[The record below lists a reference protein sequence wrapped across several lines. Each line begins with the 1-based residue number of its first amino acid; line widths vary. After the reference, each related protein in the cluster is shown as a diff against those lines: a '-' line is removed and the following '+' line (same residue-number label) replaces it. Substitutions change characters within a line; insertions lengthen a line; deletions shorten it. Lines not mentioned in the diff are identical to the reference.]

1 MEKKTR
7 LRILAVSLLLAAAFG
22 AAIRLATAR
31 HAEPP
36 CTGGPRDREIKELE
50 RRADKAGR
58 RVGEAIEG
66 ARSAAR
72 AIDQRERESFERY
85 GELAGDAREIAG
97 GVDRIRKDADKAG
110 ECLEDLASLIAELQ
124 RRSDEEHP

>member
-1 MEKKTR
+1 VEKKTR
-7 LRILAVSLLLAAAFG
+7 LWILAVSLLLAAAAG
-22 AAIRLATAR
+22 AAIGLAGAR
-31 HAEPP
+31 HAKPP

-66 ARSAAR
+66 ARGAAR
-72 AIDQRERESFERY
+72 ELDQREKESLERY
-85 GELAGDAREIAG
+85 RELASDAREIAG
-97 GVDRIRKDADKAG
+97 GLDRIGEDAARAG

-124 RRSDEEHP
+124 RRSDEEHQ